1 MWSLLMLVQT
11 TAEPPLR
18 IDLGSLLPEP
28 TCHRNAGEGEIV
40 VCGERD
46 ASRYRLNGSSDQR
59 FEESGRAQ
67 LRLSD
72 HATASVEGESASL
85 ASGITVPRLMARL
98 RIGF

>member
-1 MWSLLMLVQT
+1 MLSLLMLVQT
-11 TAEPPLR
+11 TVEPPLR
-18 IDLGSLLPEP
+18 IDLKPLLPEP
-28 TCHRNAGEGEIV
+28 SCHRSAGEGEIV

-46 ASRYRLNGSSDQR
+46 DGRYRLHAAPERR

-72 HATASVEGESASL
+72 RATLSAEGESAGL
-85 ASGITVPRLMARL
+85 AGGVTIPRLMARL